1 MDDKNE
7 LNDLLLG
14 NQKESGSSK
23 KFFLIAA
30 GILLLFFIIIG
41 IMKFVGS
48 NDTKQPMPITGQEQ
62 PKKPLPPASALP
74 SGSNT
79 TAPSADANA
88 GANQDEKL
96 NAIVKKLQ
104 QDAEHQASAG
114 TATQPTQTPSVP
126 ATAPI
131 AKTEQKPATT
141 QSVPVIV
148 KPASSPVQ
156 APSAS
161 KPTAVPIKTVA
172 EQPKQQA
179 VKAKESNTTKDV
191 KSAFKDATK
200 NVVKQKPVAKAEP
213 KVLPAKKADANTATA
228 GTYYIQ
234 VGYFANEAAAKG
246 LKEKV
251 NSIGLGSTTKNTLKG
266 DKNITKVWA
275 GPFGSKDEA
284 QKALPKVREQIKN
297 DAFIIK
303 G

>member
-41 IMKFVGS
+41 VMKFAGS

-74 SGSNT
+74 SGSNAT
-79 TAPSADANA
+79 TASADANA
-88 GANQDEKL
+88 SQDEKL

-104 QDAEHQASAG
+104 QDAEHQANTNAG
-114 TATQPTQTPSVP
+114 TASIPVSK
-126 ATAPI
+126 A
-131 AKTEQKPATT
+131 EQKPSTT
-141 QSVPVIV
+141 PQAVPVTV
-148 KPASSPVQ
+148 KPVQ
-156 APSAS
+156 SQQAVSNA
-161 KPTAVPIKTVA
+161 TAQKTTAIPIKNV
-172 EQPKQQA
+172 EQPKQT
-179 VKAKESNTTKDV
+179 VKPKETAKKEVAKKEDV
-191 KSAFKDATK
+191 KTAFKDATK
-200 NVVKQKPVAKAEP
+200 NVVKQKPVAKTEKTAS
-213 KVLPAKKADANTATA
+213 KKSDSNVSSGA
-228 GTYYIQ
+228 YYIQ
-234 VGYFANEAAAKG
+234 VGYFDSESAAK
-246 LKEKV
+246 KTRDKV
-251 NSIGLGSTTKNTLKG
+251 NSIGLGSATKNAVKG

>member
-14 NQKESGSSK
+14 NQKESSSSK

-48 NDTKQPMPITGQEQ
+48 NETKQPLPITASEQ
-62 PKKPLPPASALP
+62 VKKPLPPASAMP
-74 SGSNT
+74 SGVNAST
-79 TAPSADANA
+79 PAADANA
-88 GANQDEKL
+88 GASQDEKL

-104 QDAEHQASAG
+104 QDAQQQASSG
-114 TATQPTQTPSVP
+114 GATQPVVTPS
-126 ATAPI
+126 APV
-131 AKTEQKPATT
+131 AKVEQKPVVAT
-141 QSVPVIV
+141 QSVPVVV

-156 APSAS
+156 APAV

-172 EQPKQQA
+172 EQPKQA
-179 VKAKESNTTKDV
+179 VKAKENNTTKDV
-191 KSAFKDATK
+191 KTAFKDATK
-200 NVVKQKPVAKAEP
+200 NVVKQKPAVKAEP
-213 KVLPAKKADANTATA
+213 KVLPAKKADVNTAAVAT

-234 VGYFANEAAAKG
+234 VGYFANEASAKG
-246 LKEKV
+246 LKDKV
-251 NSIGLGSTTKNTLKG
+251 NSIGLGSTTKNAVKG

-275 GPFGSKDEA
+275 GPFGSKEEA